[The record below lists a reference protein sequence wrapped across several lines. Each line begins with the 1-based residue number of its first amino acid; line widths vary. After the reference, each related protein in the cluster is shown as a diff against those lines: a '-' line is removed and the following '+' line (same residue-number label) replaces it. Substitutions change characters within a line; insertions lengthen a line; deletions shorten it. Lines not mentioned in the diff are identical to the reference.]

1 MRKILFAVIAILFF
15 QVAHSQDLLNSNVRH
30 YPGKVKY
37 QKEEQDATI
46 FEIPYPK
53 DEVEVGLRKMAEARG
68 VKVREKNGF
77 FEGKNISIEKLNG
90 RVCDMYYRVEKDGR
104 AASKVYLILAD
115 PGEALAKRSSSHN
128 ALLAEAGGVAVVA
141 TVGTALQDNNHEMRI
156 KDQENDIR
164 KAEKEYNDLID
175 DQKKMEKKK
184 AELEKDLEKN
194 KQNQARMQKEIEAR
208 KGALDSFRGTKKPE
222 GAKEW

>member
-77 FEGKNISIEKLNG
+77 YSAENAPVKEGGGG
-90 RVCDMYYRVEKDGR
+90 RPLDF
-104 AASKVYLILAD
+104 S
-115 PGEALAKRSSSHN
+115 EA
-128 ALLAEAGGVAVVA
+128 EC
-141 TVGTALQDNNHEMRI
+141 
-156 KDQENDIR
+156 
-164 KAEKEYNDLID
+164 
-175 DQKKMEKKK
+175 
-184 AELEKDLEKN
+184 
-194 KQNQARMQKEIEAR
+194 
-208 KGALDSFRGTKKPE
+208 
-222 GAKEW
+222 